1 VTKVAADL
9 PLADELA
16 VVVARMSGLLL
27 SRETVES
34 ALELIVASAAE
45 AIPAS
50 AGAGVSLIDEEGGR
64 TTAAAS
70 DEVVRE
76 ADDLQYELGE
86 GPCLSAWSR
95 RAVVRVDDLAADG
108 RWPRWGP
115 AAAELGMRAA
125 LSAPLFAR
133 NSCLGALKVYAGTPG
148 GFSGRD
154 ERLLTLFAGQAGVLV
169 ANMQSYDDARRI
181 SEQFKGV
188 LRDRDVINIAKGALM
203 QREHISEEAAFDM
216 LVGLAESSRQD
227 TADVAMAVLH
237 QALRGSR

>member
-95 RAVVRVDDLAADG
+95 RAVVRVDDLSADG
-108 RWPRWGP
+108 RGRG
-115 AAAELGMRAA
+115 G
-125 LSAPLFAR
+125 AR
-133 NSCLGALKVYAGTPG
+133 QPQS
-148 GFSGRD
+148 SGC
-154 ERLLTLFAGQAGVLV
+154 
-169 ANMQSYDDARRI
+169 ARR
-181 SEQFKGV
+181 
-188 LRDRDVINIAKGALM
+188 
-203 QREHISEEAAFDM
+203 
-216 LVGLAESSRQD
+216 
-227 TADVAMAVLH
+227 
-237 QALRGSR
+237 